1 MEQKSLRRRFAA
13 LLLMLCLLAAG
24 ALPALATSV
33 NIRLVDASG
42 NPATG
47 TIRVALYDSAKDKA
61 LSGGQ
66 LTLYRVAEVKRKN
79 GDLSF
84 EYCGDFYGCGIALGD
99 LTDSTLADQLLEYMP
114 QGARGTTKTVDADG
128 NAAFENLEL
137 GLYLIV
143 QSKASNGYAP
153 IKPFLV
159 SLPMAENG
167 KWNYEVDASPKVG
180 GYTPVNPDTPPV
192 PPTPVPDKPGTPEQ
206 PTEPTNP
213 DTPKNPD
220 GPDSPVSP
228 GSPDSP
234 VAPGNPDNP
243 AAPGKP
249 DNPALAGRPDG
260 AVMNGLPQTGQLNWP
275 VPVLAVSGVLLFA
288 AGWVLNKKEAL
299 P

>member
-24 ALPALATSV
+24 ALPALATSA

-128 NAAFENLEL
+128 NAAFEDLEL

-180 GYTPVNPDTPPV
+180 GYTPSNRIRRLCRPLPCRT
-192 PPTPVPDKPGTPEQ
+192 
-206 PTEPTNP
+206 
-213 DTPKNPD
+213 
-220 GPDSPVSP
+220 SPAPRNSP
-228 GSPDSP
+228 RSPQTRIRPRTRTARIARSR
-234 VAPGNPDNP
+234 P
-243 AAPGKP
+243 AART
-249 DNPALAGRPDG
+249 AR
-260 AVMNGLPQTGQLNWP
+260 
-275 VPVLAVSGVLLFA
+275 
-288 AGWVLNKKEAL
+288 
-299 P
+299 

>member
-1 MEQKSLRRRFAA
+1 MEQKSLRRRFTA

-24 ALPALATSV
+24 ALPALATSA

-128 NAAFENLEL
+128 NAAFEDLEL

-167 KWNYEVDASPKVG
+167 IMRWMPPPRWAA
-180 GYTPVNPDTPPV
+180 TPPSTRIRRLYR
-192 PPTPVPDKPGTPEQ
+192 PLPCRT
-206 PTEPTNP
+206 
-213 DTPKNPD
+213 
-220 GPDSPVSP
+220 SPAHRISP
-228 GSPDSP
+228 RSPQTRIRPRTRIARATRSR
-234 VAPGNPDNP
+234 P
-243 AAPGKP
+243 AARTARWL
-249 DNPALAGRPDG
+249 PAIR
-260 AVMNGLPQTGQLNWP
+260 TTR
-275 VPVLAVSGVLLFA
+275 
-288 AGWVLNKKEAL
+288 
-299 P
+299 

>member
-1 MEQKSLRRRFAA
+1 MEQKSLRRRLAA

-24 ALPALATSV
+24 ALPALATSA

-128 NAAFENLEL
+128 NAAFEDLEL

-167 KWNYEVDASPKVG
+167 KWNYEVDARWAA
-180 GYTPVNPDTPPV
+180 TPPSTRIRRLCR
-192 PPTPVPDKPGTPEQ
+192 PLPCRT
-206 PTEPTNP
+206 
-213 DTPKNPD
+213 
-220 GPDSPVSP
+220 SPAPRNSP
-228 GSPDSP
+228 RSPQTRIRPRTRTARIVRSR
-234 VAPGNPDNP
+234 P
-243 AAPGKP
+243 AARTARWL
-249 DNPALAGRPDG
+249 PAIR
-260 AVMNGLPQTGQLNWP
+260 TTR
-275 VPVLAVSGVLLFA
+275 
-288 AGWVLNKKEAL
+288 
-299 P
+299 

>member
-1 MEQKSLRRRFAA
+1 MEQKSLRRRLAA

-24 ALPALATSV
+24 ALPALATSA

-99 LTDSTLADQLLEYMP
+99 LTDSMLADQLLEYMP

-128 NAAFENLEL
+128 NAAFEDLEL

-180 GYTPVNPDTPPV
+180 GYTPARSLCAWDSRIIKSVLSRIFWISGLASRCLTFCVNAL
-192 PPTPVPDKPGTPEQ
+192 GTQ
-206 PTEPTNP
+206 PRLRSICQMET
-213 DTPKNPD
+213 K
-220 GPDSPVSP
+220 
-228 GSPDSP
+228 
-234 VAPGNPDNP
+234 
-243 AAPGKP
+243 
-249 DNPALAGRPDG
+249 
-260 AVMNGLPQTGQLNWP
+260 
-275 VPVLAVSGVLLFA
+275 
-288 AGWVLNKKEAL
+288 
-299 P
+299 

>member
-243 AAPGKP
+243 AAPGNP

-260 AVMNGLPQTGQLNWP
+260 VVMNGLPQTGQLNWP
-275 VPVLAVSGVLLFA
+275 VPVLAVSGMLLFA
-288 AGWVLNKKEAL
+288 AGWVLNKKEVL